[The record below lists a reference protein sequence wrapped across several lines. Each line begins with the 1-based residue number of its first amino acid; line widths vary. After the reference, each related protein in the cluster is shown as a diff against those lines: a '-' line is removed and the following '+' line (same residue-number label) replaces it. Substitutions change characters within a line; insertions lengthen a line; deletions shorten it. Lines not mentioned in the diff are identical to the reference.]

1 MALHAFAATSAVPA
15 LSPESGA
22 FCPACKKIRQN
33 VKGFFRRTSFA
44 PLPAARRD
52 GAQPAAVGPRP
63 VPRSQHSEFTQELQ
77 RFATRRVFPPA
88 AARRDGARSAVVG
101 SRPVPRSQHLGFTQK
116 LQKFTTRPFAPQPL
130 RARTA
135 RGPHSPY
142 PFAAMS
148 RRKCAPSKWIW
159 LTPAYAAACAVFKS
173 LPKAVTPR
181 TRPPLVAIRPSCKAV
196 PA

>member
-88 AARRDGARSAVVG
+88 AARRDGAQPAAVG
-101 SRPVPRSQHLGFTQK
+101 SRPVPRSQHAGFTQE
-116 LQKFTTRPFAPQPL
+116 LQRSPHAVCSLTRCAPGR
-130 RARTA
+130 RAVRCHPTL
-135 RGPHSPY
+135 
-142 PFAAMS
+142 S
-148 RRKCAPSKWIW
+148 RRCRGENARRRNGSGSPPHTRRLARSSN
-159 LTPAYAAACAVFKS
+159 PC
-173 LPKAVTPR
+173 PR
-181 TRPPLVAIRPSCKAV
+181 RSRPECVRRW
-196 PA
+196 